1 MSVWVKCNI
10 LGLLVKTLTV
20 DEKYCLVYS
29 GNLTQKIQ
37 MQLPNKEKTFS
48 QFFSSFLKSKLKF
61 EHFQKK
67 MTLIA
72 DIFPELQTPK
82 DVVR

>member
-1 MSVWVKCNI
+1 
-10 LGLLVKTLTV
+10 
-20 DEKYCLVYS
+20 
-29 GNLTQKIQ
+29 

-48 QFFSSFLKSKLKF
+48 QFFSSFLKKKLRF

>member
-1 MSVWVKCNI
+1 MKCNI

-20 DEKYCLVYS
+20 DEKYYLVYS

-48 QFFSSFLKSKLKF
+48 QFFSSFLKSKLRF